1 MKKQGRHFE
10 TFQIPSPFQTPSLL
24 SANILAVNEV
34 PKTHFD
40 ILVGRLIQN

>member
-10 TFQIPSPFQTPSLL
+10 TCQIPSPFQTPI
-24 SANILAVNEV
+24 ILAVNEV